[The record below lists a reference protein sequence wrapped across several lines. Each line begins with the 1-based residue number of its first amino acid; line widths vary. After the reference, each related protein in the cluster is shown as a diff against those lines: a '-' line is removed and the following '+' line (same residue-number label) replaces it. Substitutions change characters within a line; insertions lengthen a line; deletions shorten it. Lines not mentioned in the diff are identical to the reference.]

1 MGNSSLQIAS
11 VPQNLN
17 LVERMIDDLRIQ
29 HNIPE
34 ECYGNML
41 VALTEAVNN
50 AIYHGNGLNPDKIVN
65 VRCTYSKDA
74 FCFYISDEGIGFDY
88 YNLVDPT
95 APENLEKP
103 SGRGIFLM
111 KQLSDQLIFSENG
124 RAIEMHFKNNADLK
138 VD

>member
-1 MGNSSLQIAS
+1 MGITNLQIAS

-17 LVERMIDDLRIQ
+17 LVEKMIDDLRVEY
-29 HNIPE
+29 NIPE

-50 AIYHGNGLNPDKIVN
+50 SIHHGNGLDPMKYVN
-65 VRCTYSKDA
+65 VSFTYSNDV
-74 FCFYISDEGIGFDY
+74 FCFFISDEGKGFDY
-88 YNLVDPT
+88 YNLADPT

-124 RAIEMHFKNNADLK
+124 RAIEMHFNSTADFK
-138 VD
+138 